1 MGIASLIGI
10 IVYLFPF
17 IAALLVMVWLYRIK
31 QNSDEQVAQN
41 QEIITLLKE
50 INTRE

>member
-31 QNSDEQVAQN
+31 QNSDERVAQN